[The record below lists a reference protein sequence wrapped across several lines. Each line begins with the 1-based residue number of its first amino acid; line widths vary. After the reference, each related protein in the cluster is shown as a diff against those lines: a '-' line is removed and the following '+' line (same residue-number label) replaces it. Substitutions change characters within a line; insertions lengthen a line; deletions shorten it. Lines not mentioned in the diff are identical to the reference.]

1 MADISYTTETLKLDL
16 LFVDGDTRTLTLK
29 NPKRNISTS
38 EIENL
43 QTFMQTNNIVVG
55 DREGGTFGRI
65 DAVTRI
71 TENKT
76 SLDFSV

>member
-1 MADISYTTETLKLDL
+1 MADISTTTETLKFDL
-16 LFVDGDTRTLTLK
+16 LFVDGDTRALTLK

-38 EIENL
+38 EITDL

-55 DREGGTFGRI
+55 DKDGGTFGRI

-71 TENKT
+71 TEYKT